1 MYRVRVRGE
10 FCAAHAIRVGGRRE
24 PMHGHNWRVT
34 LVACGERLDED
45 GLLVDFHALQ
55 GALAQVLASL
65 DNRDLNSIE
74 PFVGV
79 NPTAEQVARHVFEAV
94 EERCRDRIPNGV
106 RIESV
111 EVTESPGCSAVYAP
125 AGGSESR

>member
-1 MYRVRVRGE
+1 
-10 FCAAHAIRVGGRRE
+10 
-24 PMHGHNWRVT
+24 MHGHNWRVT

-55 GALAQVLASL
+55 GALAQVLRSL

-94 EERCRDRIPNGV
+94 VERCRDRIPNGV

-125 AGGSESR
+125 VGGSESR